1 MKRGRTLNFA
11 LATIM
16 LVALFSSSAIAQD
29 KPAVSSSSSSTAKP
43 KDMWEVGLHAG
54 TAFAGGDVSPKIGIG
69 AGLHVRKALDHLF
82 SIRLDVMGAMLKGES
97 TNPTRIY
104 EATWLSGTA
113 YGVLSLNSFR
123 FDRTTRKVN
132 YYFMV
137 GVGGNTYE
145 TAYEQEIQ
153 PRFDTV
159 EHEMAPHISA
169 GAGIAFRLGKRFNIG
184 LEHQAFS
191 LFGRRS
197 DLLDGFEKEGGVR
210 TPFRDLVNY
219 TSLRLNFNLGN
230 PSNQSEPLYWV
241 NPLDNVFKDVD
252 ALKKRQDELVADT
265 DGDGV
270 IDAIDEDPNT
280 PPDVP
285 VDTKGRVLDSDKD
298 GIADYKDKEPYY
310 PPRAGETV
318 NADGVVT
325 NPIGGGVTE
334 ARVKELID
342 EALDRRGVG
351 NGGTGGTG
359 IVTELFL
366 PMIHFATDSYQVK
379 YSDYGTLAG
388 VARVLKGNPNMRL
401 VVSGN
406 TDQTG
411 PESYNDWLSYQR
423 ANSIIE
429 HLVSNHGIGRG
440 RLILQWQGKKNALVP
455 ANGSYMNRRAEFR
468 VATAEDVEMDP
479 PAKTSGKDGY

>member
-1 MKRGRTLNFA
+1 
-11 LATIM
+11 M

-252 ALKKRQDELVADT
+252 ALKKRQDELVADS

-298 GIADYKDKEPYY
+298 GIPDYKDKEPYY

>member
-82 SIRLDVMGAMLKGES
+82 SIRLDIMGAMLKGES

-241 NPLDNVFKDVD
+241 NPLDGVFKDVD

-298 GIADYKDKEPYY
+298 GIPDYKDKEPYY